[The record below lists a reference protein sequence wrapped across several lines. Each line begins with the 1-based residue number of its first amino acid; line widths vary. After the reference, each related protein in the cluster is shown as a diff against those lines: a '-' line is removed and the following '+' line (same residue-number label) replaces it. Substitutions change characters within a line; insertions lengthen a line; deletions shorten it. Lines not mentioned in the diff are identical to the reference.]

1 MAAHIAEPKGVFSIR
16 SKAILNGLGCGEEG
30 QSLKANLWETDWKS
44 KSWNQS
50 ALFYSQDGELE
61 QKICKHT
68 DTQQEMQKPVKKDK
82 LADSVGSLLLHPH
95 TALLTGKKMDVAGK
109 DLATRVG
116 LCLIVADLTAVPP
129 LMPKLTVPLRL
140 RLAGKP
146 PFMLSSK
153 MLP

>member
-95 TALLTGKKMDVAGK
+95 TAGK

-129 LMPKLTVPLRL
+129 LMPKPTVPLRL